1 MFYHYYKE
9 LICLKAVLKKYTNIL
24 YDMIGKESKH
34 RYYFH
39 FQPNS
44 KNSIS
49 IKYGRKD
56 ILELSS
62 FLFNNK
68 DYGKVFT
75 DSNMIVD
82 NDDYKSFIE
91 KLGLDKID
99 DIEIAKEYSLRTIK
113 VKK

>member
-1 MFYHYYKE
+1 
-9 LICLKAVLKKYTNIL
+9 
-24 YDMIGKESKH
+24 MIGKGSKH
-34 RYYFH
+34 IYYFH

-56 ILELSS
+56 ICSLTAS
-62 FLFNNK
+62 LFANNK
-68 DYGKVFT
+68 YGKVFT

-82 NDDYKSFIE
+82 NDDYKAFIE
-91 KLGLDKID
+91 SLGLDKID
-99 DIEIAKEYSLRTIK
+99 DIEIVKEYSLDKSK